1 MSDTNLEGGVV
12 IDPTAV
18 VNEADGGVD
27 SPITASGPQGRA
39 FVLTIPLN
47 GYLLYGRSRPRC
59 RCCDSN
65 PGPRS

>member
-1 MSDTNLEGGVV
+1 MSDTNLEGVV

-47 GYLLYGRSRPRC
+47 GYL
-59 RCCDSN
+59 
-65 PGPRS
+65 PGKLL